1 MRLQTC
7 IKIGSGIGLIALL
20 AACGSSGQPVGTPR
34 NTTTQTF
41 EAEIGAGFA
50 TLFDASTT
58 SQPATPTDSSLP
70 PLQPAAQPQVQ
81 PSTT

>member
-1 MRLQTC
+1 MRLQSC

-20 AACGSSGQPVGTPR
+20 TACGSNSPISGPTR
-34 NTTTQTF
+34 NTAPQTF

-50 TLFDASTT
+50 ALFDASAT
-58 SQPATPTDSSLP
+58 SQPATPTDASLP